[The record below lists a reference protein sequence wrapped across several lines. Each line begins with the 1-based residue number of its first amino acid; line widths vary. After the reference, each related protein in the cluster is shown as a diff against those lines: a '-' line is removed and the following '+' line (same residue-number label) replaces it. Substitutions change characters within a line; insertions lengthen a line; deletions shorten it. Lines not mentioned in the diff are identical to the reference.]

1 MNSSP
6 QDQTSGPELVAVAHD
21 IGSLHN
27 VGAIFRTADGAGFTR
42 VITSGYT
49 GGPPDKRISKVA
61 LDAEQALAHEA
72 IPTVEALIERLD
84 GALVVVLEQSPTS
97 QSLHELQLDVDPG
110 VREIALVAC
119 NELYGAPR
127 ALLERADVV
136 LELPMRGIKQSL
148 NVSVAFG
155 IAAFAVAHAAQ
166 PYSAAD
172 LLSRLAP
179 RGVRAGVL
187 TAGRTQGEVPT
198 R

>member
-1 MNSSP
+1 VTTTPPSP
-6 QDQTSGPELVAVAHD
+6 AAPELIAVAHD

-27 VGAIFRTADGAGFTR
+27 VGAIFRTADGAGFSR

-49 GGPPDKRISKVA
+49 GAPPDPRISKVA

-72 IPTVEALIERLD
+72 VADVDALIQRLY
-84 GALVVVLEQSPTS
+84 GALVVVLEQSPAS
-97 QSLHELQLDVDPG
+97 QSLHDLQLELEYG

-127 ALLERADVV
+127 PLLERADVV

-155 IAAFAVAHAAQ
+155 IAAFAVANAVRPFAAE
-166 PYSAAD
+166 D
-172 LLSRLAP
+172 LRSRTAP

-187 TAGRTQGEVPT
+187 TAGRTAGEVPA